1 MTIREAK
8 QTDVIR
14 LVEIVRSSPEAGNWS
29 AGEIESSLAEPPRR
43 CLVAVAEEE
52 ERVLGFVL
60 VQCAVSGE
68 AEILT
73 VAVDP
78 VARRR
83 GVARRL
89 LWGVL
94 EAMPGRVWLEVRRSN
109 TAAQRLYQQLGFV
122 DVGLRRNYYSSP
134 SEDAVVMQFT
144 DSK

>member
-1 MTIREAK
+1 MTIRGAK

-14 LVEIVRSSPEAGNWS
+14 LVEIVRSSPEAGDWS
-29 AGEIESSLAEPPRR
+29 ASEIQSSLDKPLRR
-43 CLVAVAEEE
+43 CLVAAEE

-60 VQCAVSGE
+60 VQRPVAGE

-78 VARRR
+78 FARRR

-89 LWGVL
+89 LRAVL
-94 EAMPGRVWLEVRRSN
+94 EAMPGRIWLEVRRSN
-109 TAAQRLYQQLGFV
+109 AAAQRLYAQLGFV
-122 DVGLRRNYYSSP
+122 DVGLRRNYYSRP
-134 SEDAVVMQFT
+134 TEDALVMQFT